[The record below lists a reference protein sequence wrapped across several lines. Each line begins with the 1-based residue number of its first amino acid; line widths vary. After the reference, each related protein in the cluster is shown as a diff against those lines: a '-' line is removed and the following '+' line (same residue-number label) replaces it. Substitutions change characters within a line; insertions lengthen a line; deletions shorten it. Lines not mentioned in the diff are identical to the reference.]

1 MSTPRPTKE
10 TVKELKFHPHYD
22 DMSADIIFAS
32 NDGMHFGISL
42 RLLAISRCVLTLSS
56 SLTI

>member
-1 MSTPRPTKE
+1 MSTPKPTKK

-22 DMSADIIFAS
+22 DQSADIIFAS

-42 RLLAISRCVLTLSS
+42 RLLAISRYVLIPSFQ
-56 SLTI
+56 LTI